1 MGPWHSGRIS
11 IQHWRHK
18 NSVRSEGDP
27 KGLGWFFQLEAGQDC
42 VTYRSA
48 IGYRIVHC
56 VLRHGYVAVTPSF
69 QLLICGTLDLNILPY
84 TLAAITFKRG
94 PLHQTAAMATG
105 ILTTQKQGKIA
116 EHKSTLT
123 YFSMNV
129 CVPRHSW
136 APPYC
141 IPEICP
147 SLLPSTHLCYIV
159 ILNTFI
165 IALAYSLILMRCI
178 LELIF
183 PEWQITSASYLRSF
197 AASASSFLTALFNLI
212 SANPDVLGRKTQ
224 GSAE

>member
-18 NSVRSEGDP
+18 NSVRFEGDP
-27 KGLGWFFQLEAGQDC
+27 KGVGWFFQLEAGQDC

-105 ILTTQKQGKIA
+105 ILTTQKQGENIRA
-116 EHKSTLT
+116 RMHTNVFQQWCVCTSTCLSSSVL
-123 YFSMNV
+123 YARSLPFSITL
-129 CVPRHSW
+129 HS
-136 APPYC
+136 PLLYC
-141 IPEICP
+141 H
-147 SLLPSTHLCYIV
+147 T
-159 ILNTFI
+159 
-165 IALAYSLILMRCI
+165 
-178 LELIF
+178 
-183 PEWQITSASYLRSF
+183 
-197 AASASSFLTALFNLI
+197 
-212 SANPDVLGRKTQ
+212 
-224 GSAE
+224 